1 MELCPCT
8 VDMCAGYTE
17 GIHDLVSALDVR
29 SLEKSSVS
37 MWLQCTGGTG
47 WKDM

>member
-1 MELCPCT
+1 M
-8 VDMCAGYTE
+8 DMCAGYTE
-17 GIHDLVSALDVR
+17 GIRDLVSALDVR